1 MMYDEK
7 YQLLNILSIQP
18 KSRLKYMYIN
28 YSKIIIDFTCQIKTR
43 YQTYEILDGVG
54 VNSVGYRLRD
64 GT

>member
-1 MMYDEK
+1 
-7 YQLLNILSIQP
+7 
-18 KSRLKYMYIN
+18 MYIN

-43 YQTYEILDGVG
+43 YQIYEILDGVG